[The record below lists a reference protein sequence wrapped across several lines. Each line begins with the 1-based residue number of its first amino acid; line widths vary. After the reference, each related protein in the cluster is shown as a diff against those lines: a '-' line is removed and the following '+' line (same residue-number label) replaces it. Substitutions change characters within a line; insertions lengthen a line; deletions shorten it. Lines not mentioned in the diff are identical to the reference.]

1 MRTALRNTTVFI
13 ALSHLFTLGIAQNRP
28 QTAARDCPA
37 ARQVGQAHL
46 LGTWRGQIDGVPG
59 LTVIRLTSHPEHR
72 DGVAGFLQRSAGGE
86 PAVARVSGDVDEG
99 IFTLEESEDGRRIAA
114 TWSGAIKEDS
124 CGRTI
129 TGSWWRDNTDQ
140 RRAFELHKQ
149 IGWD

>member
-1 MRTALRNTTVFI
+1 LPKTGLKPPPATVRLP
-13 ALSHLFTLGIAQNRP
+13 ARSARP
-28 QTAARDCPA
+28 ICC
-37 ARQVGQAHL
+37 
-46 LGTWRGQIDGVPG
+46 VPG
-59 LTVIRLTSHPEHR
+59 LTVIRLTPHPEHR

-114 TWSGAIKEDS
+114 TWSGAFKEDS